1 MAVRRKGNDEMR
13 SKSLVVGAALVAG
26 LGVLAGCSTSVAGSP
41 TAAGSSGGSGQ
52 GGAGSQLG
60 SEVKTVS
67 DLSNLVGNSV
77 EQATTV
83 QVNMK
88 NAAGTGTGTIKF
100 GDPVAEKMTMS
111 TSAGSEQVVLVNNVF
126 YVQIPGMQDVTSKP
140 WIKIDPNDT
149 TNPANQL
156 FSALVNSIKE
166 NADPSQMIKN
176 LEAGGTLTGTDTEQL
191 NGQAT
196 THYKITVDIDKMI
209 ANQTDPTMKQMLG
222 MAEQQGLRNYPVEVW
237 LDGHGLP
244 LQTTI
249 DMPALS
255 GAPGSGGVSTVTY
268 TNWGTPV
275 TISAP
280 PDDQVGTMPSIP
292 GSGG

>member
-1 MAVRRKGNDEMR
+1 MR
-13 SKSLVVGAALVAG
+13 GKSLLAGAALVAG
-26 LGVLAGCSTSVAGSP
+26 LGVLAGCTSSVAGSP
-41 TAAGSSGGSGQ
+41 TVAGSGGGGTQ

-60 SEVKTVS
+60 SQVKTVS

-83 QVNMK
+83 QVSMNSGV
-88 NAAGTGTGTIKF
+88 GTTTGSIKF

-111 TSAGSEQVVLVNNVF
+111 TAAGSEQVLLVNNVF
-126 YVQIPGMQDVTSKP
+126 YMQIPGMQDITNKP
-140 WIKIDPNDT
+140 WIKIDT
-149 TNPANQL
+149 TDSSNPANQI

-191 NGQAT
+191 NGQST

-209 ANQTDPTMKQMLG
+209 ANQTDPTMKQLLG
-222 MAEQQGLRNYPVEVW
+222 AAQQQGLTNYPVEVW

-244 LQTTI
+244 VQTTI
-249 DMPALS
+249 NMPALS
-255 GAPGSGGVSTVTY
+255 GAAGSGGLSTVTY
-268 TNWGTPV
+268 SNWGAPV
-275 TISAP
+275 TITPP
-280 PDDQVGTMPSIP
+280 PDDQVGTMPTMP
-292 GSGG
+292 GTGG

>member
-1 MAVRRKGNDEMR
+1 MR
-13 SKSLVVGAALVAG
+13 AKSLLAGAVLLAG
-26 LGVLAGCSTSVAGSP
+26 LGVVAGCSSTVAGSP
-41 TAAGSSGGSGQ
+41 TAAGPGGSQG

-60 SEVKTVS
+60 SQVKTVS

-77 EQATTV
+77 EQADTV
-83 QVNMK
+83 QVTMK
-88 NAAGTGTGTIKF
+88 SGVGTTTGSIKF
-100 GDPVAEKMTMS
+100 GDPVAEHMTVS
-111 TSAGSEQVVLVNNVF
+111 TAAGSEQVLLVDNVF
-126 YVQIPGMQDVTSKP
+126 YMQIPGMQQLTNKP
-140 WIKIDPNDT
+140 WIKFDPSNTSDPT
-149 TNPANQL
+149 SQL
-156 FSALVNSIKE
+156 FGALINSIKE

-191 NGQAT
+191 NGQST

-222 MAEQQGLRNYPVEVW
+222 LAEQQGLHNYPVEVW
-237 LDGHGLP
+237 LDSHGLP

-249 DMPALS
+249 NMPSLS

-268 TNWGTPV
+268 TNWGAPV

-280 PDDQVGTMPSIP
+280 PDDQVGTMPTMP
-292 GSGG
+292 GTGG